1 MHYNINGIPG
11 DLPSDK
17 EFWIHYS
24 NDNLILN
31 KGDLLPDI
39 DTLCTELHNL
49 LADKLFG
56 DMEKD
61 YSLLNSVPIWIV
73 NGGISPEVKIS
84 KENFE
89 SFSSKR
95 LDNEKFNRLLYFF
108 DFRNLISTLQNSVI
122 TTRYLLGQFYKL
134 FNETDYLAQEKPVNS
149 TGVQFTTG
157 PLVINT
163 YSTIYHLFIALYGLL
178 DYTAKICYEFEHMPT
193 EFKKYN
199 ILKSNKVSFKDK
211 NQKIN
216 ISNTKNTIFD
226 ESEIINMII
235 TIRNEIVNHFSF
247 TNIPKIYLSFNDD
260 VLTEKYILL
269 SDFKKG
275 AFKTYKS
282 RKYFYSDNNKLNE
295 MLPYMVT
302 GLWKSLKTTLKV
314 IKVNAEDLVV
324 NE

>member
-1 MHYNINGIPG
+1 MHYNLNGITS
-11 DLPSDK
+11 DMPSDE

-31 KGDLLPDI
+31 KGDILPDI

-56 DMEKD
+56 GVEKD
-61 YSLLNSVPIWIV
+61 YSLLDSVPIWIV
-73 NGGISPEVKIS
+73 NGGISPDVKIS

-89 SFSSKR
+89 NFASKR

-108 DFRNLISTLQNSVI
+108 DFRNLISTIQNSVI
-122 TTRYLLGQFYKL
+122 TTRYLLGQFYKF
-134 FNETDYLAQEKPVNS
+134 FNETDYLAGGKPVNS

-163 YSTIYHLFIALYGLL
+163 YSTIYHLFIALHGLL
-178 DYTAKICYEFEHMPT
+178 DYTTKICYEFEHMPS

-199 ILKSNKVSFKDK
+199 TLKSNKVYFKDK
-211 NQKIN
+211 NQKISSHN
-216 ISNTKNTIFD
+216 NSNTIFE
-226 ESEIINMII
+226 ESETINMII
-235 TIRNEIVNHFSF
+235 SIRNEIVNHFSF
-247 TNIPKIYLSFNDD
+247 TNTPKIYLSYKDD

-275 AFKTYKS
+275 AFKTYKN
-282 RKYFYSDNNKLNE
+282 RKYFYSENNKLNE

-314 IKVNAEDLVV
+314 IKVNTKDLVV